1 MGNEM
6 SKNLDAFLA
15 LLGGIDIIKEHIANL
30 DKETHIVLASD
41 QVSSF
46 LGNAEWFRILKLV
59 ETLNANICGLNA
71 SVLNAAEH
79 VAKWDSQEKKTENET
94 EKVLSEEEILKKM
107 NEMVHQQMKQQG
119 NGEKQKDA
127 GKENKAISN
136 MLKYFKERFDET
148 EWVKL

>member
-6 SKNLDAFLA
+6 SKNLDVFLA
-15 LLGGIDIIKEHIANL
+15 LLGGIDIIKDHIANL

-46 LGNAEWFRILKLV
+46 LGNAECFRILKLV

-79 VAKWDSQEKKTENET
+79 VAGWDGQVKKTENEM

-107 NEMVHQQMKQQG
+107 NEMVGHQMKQQG
-119 NGEKQKDA
+119 NGETQKDN
-127 GKENKAISN
+127 GEENKTISN
-136 MLKYFKERFDET
+136 MLEYFKERFDGKE
-148 EWVKL
+148 

>member
-1 MGNEM
+1 MP
-6 SKNLDAFLA
+6 KNLDAFLA

-46 LGNAEWFRILKLV
+46 LGNAECFRILKLV

-79 VAKWDSQEKKTENET
+79 VAGWDGEVKKTENEM
-94 EKVLSEEEILKKM
+94 EEVLSEEEILKKM
-107 NEMVHQQMKQQG
+107 NEMVGHQMKQQG
-119 NGEKQKDA
+119 NGETQKDN
-127 GKENKAISN
+127 GEENKTISN
-136 MLKYFKERFDET
+136 MLEYFKERFDGRNE
-148 EWVKL
+148 

>member
-1 MGNEM
+1 M
-6 SKNLDAFLA
+6 SKNLDVFLA

-46 LGNAEWFRILKLV
+46 LGNAECFRILKLV

-79 VAKWDSQEKKTENET
+79 VAGWDGQVKKTENEM

-107 NEMVHQQMKQQG
+107 NEMFDQQMKQKG
-119 NGEKQKDA
+119 NGEKQKDN
-127 GKENKAISN
+127 GEENKTISN
-136 MLKYFKERFDET
+136 MLEYFKERFDGRNE
-148 EWVKL
+148 

>member
-1 MGNEM
+1 M

-46 LGNAEWFRILKLV
+46 LGNAECFRILKLV

-79 VAKWDSQEKKTENET
+79 VAGWDGEVKKTENEM
-94 EKVLSEEEILKKM
+94 ENGLSEEEILKKM
-107 NEMVHQQMKQQG
+107 NEMFDQQMKQKD
-119 NGEKQKDA
+119 NGEKQKDN
-127 GKENKAISN
+127 GEENKTISN
-136 MLKYFKERFDET
+136 MLEYFKERFDGRNE
-148 EWVKL
+148 

>member
-1 MGNEM
+1 M
-6 SKNLDAFLA
+6 SKNLDVFLA

-46 LGNAEWFRILKLV
+46 LGNAECFRILKLV

-79 VAKWDSQEKKTENET
+79 MAGWDGEVKKTENEM
-94 EKVLSEEEILKKM
+94 ENGLSEEEVLKKM
-107 NEMVHQQMKQQG
+107 NEMVDQQMKQQG
-119 NGEKQKDA
+119 NGEKQKDNDD
-127 GKENKAISN
+127 ENKTISN
-136 MLKYFKERFDET
+136 MLEYFKERFDGRE
-148 EWVKL
+148 

>member
-6 SKNLDAFLA
+6 SKNLDSFLA

-46 LGNAEWFRILKLV
+46 LGNAECFRILKLV

-79 VAKWDSQEKKTENET
+79 VAGWDGEVKKTENEM
-94 EKVLSEEEILKKM
+94 ENGLSEEEVLKKM
-107 NEMVHQQMKQQG
+107 NEMVDQQMKQQG
-119 NGEKQKDA
+119 NGEKQKDN
-127 GKENKAISN
+127 GEENKTISN
-136 MLKYFKERFDET
+136 MLEYFKERFDGRE
-148 EWVKL
+148 

>member
-6 SKNLDAFLA
+6 SKNLDSFLA

-46 LGNAEWFRILKLV
+46 LGNAECFRILKLV

-79 VAKWDSQEKKTENET
+79 VAGWDGQVKKTENEM
-94 EKVLSEEEILKKM
+94 ENGLSEEEVLKKM
-107 NEMVHQQMKQQG
+107 NEMVDQQMKQQG
-119 NGEKQKDA
+119 NGEKQKDN
-127 GKENKAISN
+127 GEENKTISN
-136 MLKYFKERFDET
+136 MLEYFKERFDGRNE
-148 EWVKL
+148 

>member
-1 MGNEM
+1 MRNEM
-6 SKNLDAFLA
+6 SKNLDVFLA

-46 LGNAEWFRILKLV
+46 LGNAECFRILKLV

-79 VAKWDSQEKKTENET
+79 VAGWDGEVKKTENEM
-94 EKVLSEEEILKKM
+94 EEVLSEEEILKKM
-107 NEMVHQQMKQQG
+107 NEMVGHQMKQQG
-119 NGEKQKDA
+119 NGETQKDN
-127 GKENKAISN
+127 GEENKTISN
-136 MLKYFKERFDET
+136 MLEYFKERFDGRE
-148 EWVKL
+148 

>member
-1 MGNEM
+1 MMNNEM
-6 SKNLDAFLA
+6 PKNLDAFLT
-15 LLGGIDIIKEHIANL
+15 LLGGIDLIKNHIANL

-41 QVSSF
+41 QISSF
-46 LGNAEWFRILKLV
+46 LGNAECFRILKLV
-59 ETLNANICGLNA
+59 ETLNASICGLNA

-79 VAKWDSQEKKTENET
+79 VANWDGEVKKTENDM
-94 EKVLSEEEILKKM
+94 EKVLNEDEEILKKM
-107 NEMVHQQMKQQG
+107 NEMVDQQMKQG

-148 EWVKL
+148 E

>member
-1 MGNEM
+1 M
-6 SKNLDAFLA
+6 SKNLDSFLA

-46 LGNAEWFRILKLV
+46 LGNAECFRILKLV

-79 VAKWDSQEKKTENET
+79 VAGWDGEVKKTENEM
-94 EKVLSEEEILKKM
+94 EEVLSEEEILKKM
-107 NEMVHQQMKQQG
+107 NEMVDHQMKQQG
-119 NGEKQKDA
+119 NGEKQKDN
-127 GKENKAISN
+127 GEENKTISN
-136 MLKYFKERFDET
+136 MLEYFKERFDGRNE
-148 EWVKL
+148 

>member
-6 SKNLDAFLA
+6 SKNLDSFLA

-46 LGNAEWFRILKLV
+46 LGNAECFRILKLV

-79 VAKWDSQEKKTENET
+79 VASWDGQVKKTENEM

-107 NEMVHQQMKQQG
+107 NEMVDQQMKQQS
-119 NGEKQKDA
+119 NGEKQKDN
-127 GKENKAISN
+127 GEENKTISN
-136 MLKYFKERFDET
+136 MLEYFKERFDGRNE
-148 EWVKL
+148 

>member
-6 SKNLDAFLA
+6 SKNLDVFLA

-46 LGNAEWFRILKLV
+46 LGNAECFRILKLV

-79 VAKWDSQEKKTENET
+79 VANWDGQGKKTENEM

-107 NEMVHQQMKQQG
+107 NEMFDQQMKQKG
-119 NGEKQKDA
+119 NGEKQKDN
-127 GKENKAISN
+127 GEENKTISN
-136 MLKYFKERFDET
+136 MLEYFKERFDGRE
-148 EWVKL
+148 

>member
-6 SKNLDAFLA
+6 SKNLDVFLA
-15 LLGGIDIIKEHIANL
+15 LLGGIDIIKDHIANL

-46 LGNAEWFRILKLV
+46 LGNAECFRILKLV

-79 VAKWDSQEKKTENET
+79 VAGWDGEVKKTENEM
-94 EKVLSEEEILKKM
+94 EEVLSEEEILKKM
-107 NEMVHQQMKQQG
+107 NEMVGHQMKQQG
-119 NGEKQKDA
+119 NGETQKDN
-127 GKENKAISN
+127 GEENKTISN
-136 MLKYFKERFDET
+136 MLEYFKERFDGRNE
-148 EWVKL
+148 

>member
-6 SKNLDAFLA
+6 SKNLDSFLA

-46 LGNAEWFRILKLV
+46 LGNAECFRILKLV

-79 VAKWDSQEKKTENET
+79 VAGWDGEVKKTENEM
-94 EKVLSEEEILKKM
+94 ENVLIEEEILKKM
-107 NEMVHQQMKQQG
+107 NEMFDQQMKQKG
-119 NGEKQKDA
+119 NGEKQKDN
-127 GKENKAISN
+127 GEENKTISN
-136 MLKYFKERFDET
+136 MLEYFKERFDGRNE
-148 EWVKL
+148 

>member
-1 MGNEM
+1 MP
-6 SKNLDAFLA
+6 KNLDSFLA
-15 LLGGIDIIKEHIANL
+15 LLGGIDLIKNHIANL

-41 QVSSF
+41 QISSF
-46 LGNAEWFRILKLV
+46 LGNAECFRILKLV

-79 VAKWDSQEKKTENET
+79 VAGWDGQVKKTENEM

-119 NGEKQKDA
+119 NGEKQPDN
-127 GKENKAISN
+127 GEENKTISN
-136 MLKYFKERFDET
+136 MLEYFKERFDGRNE
-148 EWVKL
+148 

>member
-6 SKNLDAFLA
+6 SKNLDSFLA

-46 LGNAEWFRILKLV
+46 LGNAECFRILKLV

-79 VAKWDSQEKKTENET
+79 VAGWDGQVKKTENEM
-94 EKVLSEEEILKKM
+94 EEVLSEEEILKKM
-107 NEMVHQQMKQQG
+107 NEMVGHQMKQQG
-119 NGEKQKDA
+119 NGETQKDN
-127 GKENKAISN
+127 GEENKTISN
-136 MLKYFKERFDET
+136 MLEYFKERFDGRNE
-148 EWVKL
+148 

>member
-6 SKNLDAFLA
+6 SKNLDSFLA

-46 LGNAEWFRILKLV
+46 LGNAECFRILKLV

-79 VAKWDSQEKKTENET
+79 VASWDGQVKKTENEM
-94 EKVLSEEEILKKM
+94 EEVLSEEEILKKM
-107 NEMVHQQMKQQG
+107 NEMVGHQMKQQG
-119 NGEKQKDA
+119 NGDTQKDN
-127 GKENKAISN
+127 GEENKTISN
-136 MLKYFKERFDET
+136 MLEYFKERFDGRE
-148 EWVKL
+148 

>member
-1 MGNEM
+1 M
-6 SKNLDAFLA
+6 SKNLDVFLA

-46 LGNAEWFRILKLV
+46 LGNAECFRILKLV

-79 VAKWDSQEKKTENET
+79 VAGWDGQVKKTENEM
-94 EKVLSEEEILKKM
+94 EKVLSEEETLKKM
-107 NEMVHQQMKQQG
+107 NEMFDQQMKQKG
-119 NGEKQKDA
+119 NGEKQKDN
-127 GKENKAISN
+127 GEENKTISN
-136 MLKYFKERFDET
+136 MLEYFKERFDGRE
-148 EWVKL
+148 